1 MESREVLPCSR
12 FPNRAKMLYHDLAR
26 LPLVP
31 ETPANPIPS
40 QQRSSVG
47 ATRQHGSAENDRLLL
62 ERVQVRDQKAMT
74 EIFDLYSGMA
84 YSVALRVLND
94 PSQAEDVMQE
104 VFFQVWQNPKSFAPE
119 RGSLGA
125 WLAVVVRNRAID
137 AVRKRRPTDPVDDVV
152 LVSGGDVASEV
163 ERSTMI
169 EQVRGVM
176 KGLPAEQR
184 ESLEQAFFGGMTHAE
199 IAARSGEPLGTIKT
213 RIRTALIGIRK
224 AFGS

>member
-1 MESREVLPCSR
+1 
-12 FPNRAKMLYHDLAR
+12 
-26 LPLVP
+26 
-31 ETPANPIPS
+31 
-40 QQRSSVG
+40 
-47 ATRQHGSAENDRLLL
+47 L
-62 ERVQVRDQKAMT
+62 ERVRVRDQKAMT

-94 PSQAEDVMQE
+94 PAQAEDVMQE
-104 VFFQVWQNPKSFAPE
+104 VFFHVWQNPGSFAPE

-137 AVRKRRPTDPVDDVV
+137 AVRKRRPTDAVEDVV
-152 LVSGGDVASEV
+152 LASNADVASEV

-184 ESLEQAFFGGMTHAE
+184 ESLELAFFGGMTHAE
-199 IAARSGEPLGTIKT
+199 IAAQSGEPLGTIKT
-213 RIRTALIGIRK
+213 RIRTALISVRK

>member
-1 MESREVLPCSR
+1 VSETY
-12 FPNRAKMLYHDLAR
+12 PN
-26 LPLVP
+26 P
-31 ETPANPIPS
+31 TPP
-40 QQRSSVG
+40 QKRSLIG
-47 ATRQHGSAENDRLLL
+47 GSAENDRRLL

-94 PSQAEDVMQE
+94 PAQAEDVMQE
-104 VFFQVWQNPKSFAPE
+104 VFFHVWQNPGSFAPE

-137 AVRKRRPTDPVDDVV
+137 VVRKRRPTDPVEDVV
-152 LVSGGDVASEV
+152 LASSGDVASEV

-169 EQVRGVM
+169 EQVRSVM

-184 ESLEQAFFGGMTHAE
+184 ESLELAFFGGMTHAE

-213 RIRTALIGIRK
+213 RIRTALISVRK